1 MALRSKR
8 EDAVGSGSFIGRKY
22 RIARR
27 IQTALALI
35 YPPLC
40 MGCGELTE
48 SDFGLCGTC
57 WRDTPFIGGTVCESC
72 GVPVIGSADRFR
84 TECDDCLK
92 TPPPWKAGRAA
103 LMYDG
108 KARSLV
114 LALKHGDRTELARP
128 AARWM
133 AQAGRE
139 LLRPGMVIA
148 PVPLHW
154 SRLLKRR
161 YNQSALLARNLGR
174 ETGLDCVPDLLVRK
188 QRTPVLDG
196 KTARERGETLE
207 GAIDIHPRRALHLK
221 GRDILL
227 VDDVMTSGATL
238 AACTRACQAAG
249 ANHIFV
255 LALARVAKDA

>member
-1 MALRSKR
+1 M
-8 EDAVGSGSFIGRKY
+8 VSGSFIARKY

-35 YPPLC
+35 YPPRC
-40 MGCGELTE
+40 MGCGALTE
-48 SDFGLCGTC
+48 SDFGLCGVC
-57 WRDTPFIGGTVCESC
+57 WRETPFIGGTVCESC
-72 GVPVIGSADRFR
+72 GVPVMGARDRFR
-84 TECDDCLK
+84 IDCDDCLK
-92 TPPPWKAGRAA
+92 APPPWQAGRSA
-103 LMYDG
+103 LLYDG
-108 KARSLV
+108 KARSLI
-114 LALKHGDRTELARP
+114 LALKHGDRPELARP

-139 LLRPGMVIA
+139 LFRPGMIIA

-154 SRLLKRR
+154 SRLIKRR
-161 YNQSALLARNLGR
+161 YNQSALLAQNLGCEAELR
-174 ETGLDCVPDLLVRK
+174 CIPDLLLRK
-188 QRTPVLDG
+188 KRTPVLDG
-196 KTARERGETLE
+196 KTARERADMLQGTIS
-207 GAIDIHPRRALHLK
+207 AHPRRTRQMK

-238 AACTRACQAAG
+238 AACARACQGAG